1 MKNLCVS
8 DYFSNVKYQNLC
20 ATSQGIGAK
29 RRSQQNIFL
38 YQPISGIA
46 SCVGTAGMAP
56 TLDTTLLI
64 SSKAYTPSTHTSS
77 RDMYGLL
84 THHTPAEPYMDNVSE
99 PSSNLYYSYR
109 LHHQLPGNHDEVPL
123 HLSNVAGYE
132 LA

>member
-1 MKNLCVS
+1 MCNNKS
-8 DYFSNVKYQNLC
+8 VKDQKQSLKTFFCIRPSPGLLPVLGPLEWYM
-20 ATSQGIGAK
+20 T
-29 RRSQQNIFL
+29 
-38 YQPISGIA
+38 
-46 SCVGTAGMAP
+46 P

-123 HLSNVAGYE
+123 HLSNVAGCE